1 MKLWNDLGI
10 RAVLVIIV
18 TLGFEVAVLYAVMGR
33 DFTFEQ
39 TIAIL
44 GISQPVALLG
54 LRWYFE
60 KKKDA

>member
-18 TLGFEVAVLYAVMGR
+18 TLGFEVAVLYAVIGR